1 MVIVPDKR
9 AKTQRLHTPDDLDAA
24 DAFDTEATLIKAPS
38 FVVEPRAEP
47 SVHVEVV
54 REQAD
59 DAKVAATDWRAFEV
73 WTKNR
78 VYGLDTSMLC
88 IQVLDRSTGHIDA
101 HHKLLGYRLGGGR
114 LRDGSAT
121 RYAYP
126 FPLAG
131 MDGMFTRSGRSAFT
145 SRIERLVVRI
155 RELHATTD
163 IEPARWDDLVGRS
176 ASRGNRP

>member
-1 MVIVPDKR
+1 VVEVPDKR
-9 AKTQRLHTPDDLDAA
+9 AKTQRLHTPDDFDA
-24 DAFDTEATLIKAPS
+24 EATLVKAPS
-38 FVVEPRAEP
+38 FVVEPRTEP

-59 DAKVAATDWRAFEV
+59 DAKVGATGWRAFEV

-78 VYGLDTSMLC
+78 VYGLDTAMMC
-88 IQVLDRSTGHIDA
+88 IQVLDRSTGRIDA
-101 HHKLLGYRLGGGR
+101 DHKLLGYRLGGGR

-163 IEPARWDDLVGRS
+163 IEPARWDDLVGHG
-176 ASRGNRP
+176 ANRGHQP